1 MTGSRLKS
9 ELKNPYQK
17 FVYPFWRRPENIG
30 VYSEATREEFERKK
44 LEFEANSRYIQWTVK

>member
-17 FVYPFWRRPENIG
+17 TCYPFWRRPENDQKPTQ
-30 VYSEATREEFERKK
+30 ELHEP
-44 LEFEANSRYIQWTVK
+44 